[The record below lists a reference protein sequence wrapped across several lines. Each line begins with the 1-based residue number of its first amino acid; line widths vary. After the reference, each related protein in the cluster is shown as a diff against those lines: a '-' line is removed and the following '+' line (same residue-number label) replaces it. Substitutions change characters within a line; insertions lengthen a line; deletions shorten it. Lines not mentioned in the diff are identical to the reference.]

1 MATTI
6 YWTWEHIRLGTR
18 EMRWR
23 AACWW
28 LGQQVEFLDWRL
40 RLGLATSSMRS
51 PLSQC
56 IPLGMK

>member
-6 YWTWEHIRLGTR
+6 YWTWEHIRLGAR

-28 LGQQVEFLDWRL
+28 LGRQVEFLDWKL
-40 RLGLATSSMRS
+40 RLGFAMPSTRG
-51 PLSQC
+51 PIARR
-56 IPLGMK
+56 IPFVAR